1 VEEIGDIEEMRDGV
15 GSLLRRI
22 HHDER
27 GLNTAELLGNAAL
40 AIAALVIIWGALQA
54 LGVDVVAWIGDQIGV

>member
-1 VEEIGDIEEMRDGV
+1 MEGIDDVRDGV
-15 GSLLRRI
+15 RSLLRWI
-22 HHDER
+22 HEDER

-40 AIAALVIIWGALQA
+40 AIAALVVIWGALQA

>member
-1 VEEIGDIEEMRDGV
+1 MEEIGDIEEMRAGV
-15 GSLLRRI
+15 RSLVRRI
-22 HHDER
+22 HDDER